1 MTSIS
6 FVSKKSIKKMKP
18 INFKS
23 LKQEMMMAFFIFILI
38 HDQTIL
44 GDAAFA
50 LTPFVLMAFAR
61 TAFVLMAFV
70 P

>member
-1 MTSIS
+1 
-6 FVSKKSIKKMKP
+6 MKP

-44 GDAAFA
+44 GGAAFA
-50 LTPFVLMAFAR
+50 RTPFVLMAF
-61 TAFVLMAFV
+61 V

>member
-1 MTSIS
+1 
-6 FVSKKSIKKMKP
+6 MKP

-23 LKQEMMMAFFIFILI
+23 LKQEMMMAFFILI

-50 LTPFVLMAFAR
+50 QTPFVLMAF
-61 TAFVLMAFV
+61 V